1 MAIYSNDRDPNEVDW
16 EKNYAVVGLLG
27 GEDFYINVYANSE
40 QDAVEKAT
48 ENVWSFMP
56 EEEFDIIHVKEIK

>member
-1 MAIYSNDRDPNEVDW
+1 MKWIGKRTMRWLDY
-16 EKNYAVVGLLG
+16 L

>member
-1 MAIYSNDRDPNEVDW
+1 M

-27 GEDFYINVYANSE
+27 GEDFYVNVYANSE